1 MALEGGK
8 SNFSARFHP
17 HVLFLVGSV
26 VRSPENPASAPFP
39 QQQIWSSVL
48 TVPCKPDMLL
58 QELCQ
63 SNHGKEKSCYLPVS
77 CKST

>member
-17 HVLFLVGSV
+17 RDLFLVGSV
-26 VRSPENPASAPFP
+26 VRSPGNPVSAPFP
-39 QQQIWSSVL
+39 QQQIWCSVL
-48 TVPCKPDMLL
+48 TVPCKPDTSP

-63 SNHGKEKSCYLPVS
+63 NNKVKEK
-77 CKST
+77 